1 MWPETYDFRY
11 HEIVKR
17 WVILPTKNAHSIPH
31 TKYINKDITSPSELT
46 FDLKVI
52 GEPSLLHKLVRLSSF
67 KILSSGI
74 LFVLRYY

>member
-17 WVILPTKNAHSIPH
+17 WVILPILRMPTVYHILS
-31 TKYINKDITSPSELT
+31 INKDITSPSEVK

-52 GEPSLLHKLVRLSSF
+52 GEPSLLRKLACALAIATAA
-67 KILSSGI
+67 KH
-74 LFVLRYY
+74 YEAQ